1 MKTLKFLGENIIIS
15 LFGTVLSFVLSFYE
29 KPLGRIME
37 AIQMQMVRNFIIIFI
52 CFSVGRLLVSCIQKK
67 MMKWDRKKTEKYEK
81 LTVPAM
87 YTSLVLVIY
96 ILLESLGPNMY

>member
-52 CFSVGRLLVSCIQKK
+52 CFSVG
-67 MMKWDRKKTEKYEK
+67 
-81 LTVPAM
+81 
-87 YTSLVLVIY
+87 
-96 ILLESLGPNMY
+96 